1 MRACLAA
8 LRRHASEGPDKAA
21 VSDGFEAL
29 TRREFLARISALAAV
44 LPPATRSVGLLAPNG
59 VNWAAAQLACAFAGK
74 TLTPLPTFFS
84 AAQLAHVVRDASI
97 DLIWAAEPLIPR
109 LAQSGVAV
117 LPLASPTVRG
127 GEIEAADGFQQIVY
141 TSGTTGQPKGVRHGA
156 RQMSWSAE
164 ALAAATGASES
175 DSYLSVLPLPLLLET
190 ICAIF
195 VPALVGGAVH
205 FATEF
210 SEAIARGEAAGLSR
224 VFDER
229 RPSASVL
236 VPELLRIWVAELS
249 REGRRAPDSLRFIAV
264 GGAPVPLAI
273 ADAAWRL
280 GIPVH
285 EGYGLS
291 ECCSVVAVNRVGERS
306 RETVGRPLEGLQVR
320 IVDGEIVVDG
330 PTVTDGYVG
339 RTPHAGAWRT
349 GDLGSIDAEGRLRV
363 HGRRDNVLVTSM
375 GRNVSPEW
383 IETML
388 LADPRIAQCALV
400 DGGEGEL
407 AIVLMPSRLGAD
419 WFAAAVTSDVAQ
431 LVERCCEEAP
441 AYATPRSHLVVPLDV
456 AAKAQLLT
464 ANGRV
469 RRKEVAAFVL
479 ATLTAA

>member
-1 MRACLAA
+1 MRDCLAA

-21 VSDGFEAL
+21 VSDDLEAL
-29 TRREFLARISALAAV
+29 NRREFVARIFALASAL
-44 LPPATRSVGLLAPNG
+44 PPSTQSVGLLAPNG

-84 AAQLAHVVRDASI
+84 AAQLGHVVRDASI

-109 LAQSGVAV
+109 VAQSGVAV
-117 LPLASPTVRG
+117 LPLASSIGVG
-127 GEIEAADGFQQIVY
+127 DEIEAADGFQEIIY

-156 RQMSWSAE
+156 WQISWSAH
-164 ALAAATGASES
+164 ALAAATGATES

-195 VPALVGGAVH
+195 VPAFVGGAVH
-205 FATEF
+205 FATAL
-210 SEAIARGEAAGLSR
+210 SEAIARGEGAGLAR
-224 VFDER
+224 VFEER

-236 VPELLRIWVAELS
+236 VPELLRVWVAELS
-249 REGRRAPDSLRFIAV
+249 GAGRRAPDSLRFVAV
-264 GGAPVPLAI
+264 GGAPVPSAV

-291 ECCSVVAVNRVGERS
+291 ECCSVVAVNRVGERR
-306 RETVGRPLEGLQVR
+306 RETVGRPLDGLEVR

-339 RTPHAGAWRT
+339 QPAHAGPWRT

-388 LADPRIAQCALV
+388 LADPRVAQCALV
-400 DGGEGEL
+400 GGGETDL
-407 AIVLMPSRLGAD
+407 AIVLLPSRIGAD
-419 WFAAAVTSDVAQ
+419 WFAAAEPSDIDQ
-431 LVERCCEEAP
+431 LVKRCCAEAP

-464 ANGRV
+464 ANGRI
-469 RRKEVAAFVL
+469 RRKEVAAFVRATL
-479 ATLTAA
+479 ATA